1 MLTIFLGGLGSLAM
15 FIIMLFMQRFLF
27 FEFNTEKQKRIT
39 CVIMALSYFILF
51 LYMVFL
57 ALNIS
62 GIDKLMKVLTVLA
75 GYVAIIYSS
84 ITGRRSSK
92 WLGIFV
98 VIPLTGYFNAVTDVI
113 SIPLT
118 LNTTMSPLYQNLYT
132 CLALY
137 GLVLLIFVLNK
148 KKPRFIR
155 FLESD
160 IEHRKLSV
168 AEEFGIW
175 AVGTYLFV
183 LNAIVFD
190 IVFKDVSDAAHMY
203 NSITNTIIATIIIL
217 LILNNNYRKYY
228 YGQNLALQKSLITTM
243 ADLVENRDENTGG
256 HIQRTAK
263 YVEIIAKKL
272 HSHNK
277 YTDILTD
284 SYIDDMVVAAPLHDV
299 GKIHIPDAVLNK
311 PGKLTDNEFRIM
323 KTHAAAGG
331 NIIDKVEESV
341 GDIEYLRIAK
351 EMAEYHHERMDG
363 KGYPYGLRGQDI
375 PLCAR
380 ILAVA
385 DVFDALVSKRCY
397 KDPMPL
403 EIAFSII
410 EEEKGSHFDID
421 VANAFIECR
430 EEIETYLDEVNK

>member
-1 MLTIFLGGLGSLAM
+1 M
-15 FIIMLFMQRFLF
+15 
-27 FEFNTEKQKRIT
+27 
-39 CVIMALSYFILF
+39 
-51 LYMVFL
+51 
-57 ALNIS
+57 
-62 GIDKLMKVLTVLA
+62 
-75 GYVAIIYSS
+75 
-84 ITGRRSSK
+84 
-92 WLGIFV
+92 
-98 VIPLTGYFNAVTDVI
+98 
-113 SIPLT
+113 
-118 LNTTMSPLYQNLYT
+118 
-132 CLALY
+132 
-137 GLVLLIFVLNK
+137 
-148 KKPRFIR
+148 
-155 FLESD
+155 
-160 IEHRKLSV
+160 
-168 AEEFGIW
+168 
-175 AVGTYLFV
+175 
-183 LNAIVFD
+183 
-190 IVFKDVSDAAHMY
+190 
-203 NSITNTIIATIIIL
+203 
-217 LILNNNYRKYY
+217 
-228 YGQNLALQKSLITTM
+228 TTM

>member
-1 MLTIFLGGLGSLAM
+1 MLTIFLGGLSSLAM
-15 FIIMLFMQRFLF
+15 FIIMLFMQRVLF
-27 FEFNTEKQKRIT
+27 FEFNTEKQKKIT
-39 CVIMALSYFILF
+39 VGLIAFSYFMLF
-51 LYMVFL
+51 IYMVLL
-57 ALNIS
+57 ALKIS
-62 GIDKLMKVLTVLA
+62 GIDNLMMALTVIA
-75 GYVAIIYSS
+75 GYVAVIYSS
-84 ITGRRSSK
+84 ITGRRRSK

-98 VIPLTGYFNAVTDVI
+98 IIPLTGYFNAITSVMA
-113 SIPLT
+113 IPLT
-118 LNTTMSPLYQNLYT
+118 VKPTLSTLYRNIYKCVVLYT
-132 CLALY
+132 
-137 GLVLLIFVLNK
+137 LVLIIFIVLK
-148 KKPRFIR
+148 RKPRFIR

-160 IEHRKLSV
+160 IENRQLSV
-168 AEEFGIW
+168 AEELGIW
-175 AVGTYLFV
+175 AVGIYLIV
-183 LNAIVFD
+183 LNGIVFD
-190 IVFKDVSDAAHMY
+190 VILKDVSDDLAGIF
-203 NSITNTIIATIIIL
+203 NTITNTILATVIIL

-228 YGQNLALQKSLITTM
+228 YNKNMGLQKSLITTM

-272 HSHNK
+272 QSQNK
-277 YTDILTD
+277 YADILTD
-284 SYIDDMVVAAPLHDV
+284 SYIDNMVVAAPLHDV

-311 PGKLTDNEFRIM
+311 PGKLTDNEFGIM
-323 KTHAAAGG
+323 KSHAAAGG

-351 EMAEYHHERMDG
+351 EMAEYHHERIDG
-363 KGYPYGLRGQDI
+363 KGYPYGLRGEDI

-397 KDPMPL
+397 KEPMPL
-403 EIAFSII
+403 EEAFSII

-430 EEIETYLDEVNK
+430 EEIEKYLDEIN